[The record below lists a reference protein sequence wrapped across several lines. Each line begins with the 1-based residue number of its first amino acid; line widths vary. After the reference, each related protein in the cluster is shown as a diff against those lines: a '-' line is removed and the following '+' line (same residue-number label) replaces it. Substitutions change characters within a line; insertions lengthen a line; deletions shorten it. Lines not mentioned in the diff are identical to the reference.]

1 MEEKTLLIRSKLN
14 LIYILTCDKCQ
25 LNFNKRMN
33 ICSLQASVVHY
44 IWSAQYDDLCTS
56 LSHDRTSVKKL
67 FANDTMI

>member
-33 ICSLQASVVHY
+33 IYSLQASIIY
-44 IWSAQYDDLCTS
+44 LFSQYDDLCTS
-56 LSHDRTSVKKL
+56 LSHDKNKREEINRK
-67 FANDTMI
+67 